1 MGKAVSDWKTLP
13 KDTLTTGVQE
23 AVKTNLEK
31 GFSFLFQRCGYIFG
45 SIFQTLTFPPILK
58 KVGKGQRRRGIDI
71 NVVMLDSISRPHFYR
86 IMPRAVEAL
95 RKIVQDPNIKA
106 TALDFELV
114 QSIGQQTFENL
125 RPFFSG
131 VLKDDN
137 EISASG
143 KNTKAPLGVE
153 VLYGTF
159 QRWGYQTLFQEDLCW
174 YDLWGSALTDI
185 EKRDVPSNDTEFK
198 ERWEELQAKVA
209 KKHID
214 HYGLTHFSCTMVNKY
229 DRTNH
234 YDEPAKMCL
243 NGQFFSWYFMDY
255 ITKVYTALQSDEK
268 AKPLLSYMHFNTGHE
283 MTGTRI
289 VNLDANLA
297 KFFVD
302 MARFPNTLTMIFAD
316 HGHKMTP
323 FSYTEEGRRELFD
336 PAFFMIVPDGA

>member
-131 VLKDDN
+131 VLK
-137 EISASG
+137 G
-143 KNTKAPLGVE
+143 K
-153 VLYGTF
+153 
-159 QRWGYQTLFQEDLCW
+159 
-174 YDLWGSALTDI
+174 
-185 EKRDVPSNDTEFK
+185 
-198 ERWEELQAKVA
+198 
-209 KKHID
+209 
-214 HYGLTHFSCTMVNKY
+214 
-229 DRTNH
+229 
-234 YDEPAKMCL
+234 
-243 NGQFFSWYFMDY
+243 
-255 ITKVYTALQSDEK
+255 
-268 AKPLLSYMHFNTGHE
+268 
-283 MTGTRI
+283 RI
-289 VNLDANLA
+289 VTFGA
-297 KFFVD
+297 VVWI
-302 MARFPNTLTMIFAD
+302 TLTSCVRLDIFC
-316 HGHKMTP
+316 TV
-323 FSYTEEGRRELFD
+323 ELPKQRQVKVD
-336 PAFFMIVPDGA
+336 WYELLWCGSPTVQLAFQHV